1 MSEDGKKEIQ
11 ALVRAYRDGD
21 SHALN
26 QLIERH
32 TRLVYSFA
40 YRLIGSAEGAQDV
53 TQETFIKAWKNLKR
67 YDDNQS
73 FATWILSIARNTAI
87 DWLRKRKSLVFSDM
101 ERDDMEESRD
111 SFEHRIPDDLPLPH
125 EIFEMNELGETLED
139 ALRQISLDRRTII
152 LLRHK
157 DGMAFEEIAVIVEKP
172 LNTVKSQYRR
182 ALKTLRDYLTDQR
195 SGSGLIN
202 NEPK

>member
-1 MSEDGKKEIQ
+1 MSDKGKQEIQ
-11 ALVRAYRDGD
+11 DLIRAYREGD

-32 TRLVYSFA
+32 TRLVYSFS

-67 YDDNQS
+67 YDEKQS
-73 FATWILSIARNTAI
+73 FATWILSIARNTSI

-101 ERDDMEESRD
+101 ERDDAEDTRD
-111 SFEHRIPDDLPLPH
+111 SFEQRIPDELPLPH
-125 EIFEMNELGETLED
+125 EVFEMNELGDTLDD
-139 ALRQISLDRRTII
+139 ALKQISLDRRTII
-152 LLRHK
+152 LLRHRE
-157 DGMAFEEIAVIVEKP
+157 GLAFEEIAVIVGKP

-182 ALKTLRDYLTDQR
+182 ALKTLRDYLTEQQKHY
-195 SGSGLIN
+195 
-202 NEPK
+202 EPK